1 MQIIYH
7 FSQEPEL
14 QDKML
19 YIDSACD
26 VSFFESYQHV
36 EFLEEK
42 NTSSINTIF
51 YNFVTNKECIN
62 RLAKSNS
69 NDLIIQKN
77 SDINLSIGIGLLK
90 M

>member
-1 MQIIYH
+1 MNKLKFTLTTKRLIFGLISIIFVLLNIGNFYDLIFNDDTSLARSFYH

-36 EFLEEK
+36 
-42 NTSSINTIF
+42 
-51 YNFVTNKECIN
+51 
-62 RLAKSNS
+62 
-69 NDLIIQKN
+69 
-77 SDINLSIGIGLLK
+77 
-90 M
+90 